1 MRIILTGSI
10 GRSVTGGQGW
20 ANLNYL
26 LGLRSLGHEVF
37 YLEDVG
43 QWSSTYDWDA
53 EEMTNSLDHPANYI
67 AATLEPW
74 GFAGRWA
81 YRAGDETRGLKLA
94 ELQAICRDADLL
106 LVRGVPLLDVRE
118 EYAAIGHR
126 AFIDVDPGFTQF
138 RLARQ
143 EPAYVTT
150 IAMCDRLFTFGIGI
164 NASES
169 TVPLAGR
176 EWHPTLPPV
185 ALEAWPE
192 RAPCSTGAYTTVAR
206 FRGFKDIEHNGVE
219 YGQRDREI
227 PKFLDLPNCVSAPLT
242 MAITGGGLGMLRQ
255 HGWETLDGW
264 RVSRTLD
271 DYQQFIRNSRGE
283 FGVAKHCYVET
294 RSGWFSDRS
303 ACYLAT
309 GRPTI
314 VQDTGQ
320 DAWLPVGKGLVTYS
334 TLEEASESINQV
346 ESDYLAHAKASRL
359 IAKQFFDART
369 ILSKLIAQAT
379 S

>member
-53 EEMTNSLDHPANYI
+53 EQMTDSLDYPADYI

-81 YRAGDETRGLKLA
+81 YRAGDETRGLSLERLKA
-94 ELQAICRDADLL
+94 ECRDADLL
-106 LVRGVPLLDVRE
+106 LVRGVPLFE
-118 EYAAIGHR
+118 ERPEYTAITHR

-138 RLARQ
+138 RLARE

-150 IAMCDRLFTFGIGI
+150 MAMCDTLFTFGIGI
-164 NASES
+164 NTSGGA
-169 TVPLAGR
+169 VPLAGR
-176 EWHPTLPPV
+176 QWHPTLPPI
-185 ALEAWPE
+185 ALEAWPAE
-192 RAPCSTGAYTTVAR
+192 PPPAGGAYTTVAR
-206 FRGFKDIEHNGVE
+206 FRGFKDIEHNGVM
-219 YGQRDREI
+219 YGQRDREL
-227 PKFLDLPNCVSAPLT
+227 PKFLDLPARTSAPLA
-242 MAITGGGLGMLRQ
+242 MALTGGGHGQLKQ
-255 HGWETLDGW
+255 HGWQTLDGW
-264 RVSRTLD
+264 RVSRTLE
-271 DYQQFIRNSRGE
+271 DYRQFICNSRGE
-283 FGVAKHCYVET
+283 FGVAKHCYVAT
-294 RSGWFSDRS
+294 HSGWFSDRS

-320 DAWLPVGKGLVTYS
+320 QAWLPLGEGVLTYR
-334 TLEEASESINQV
+334 TLDEAAAAITQV
-346 ESDYLAHAKASRL
+346 EADYAAHAQASRA
-359 IAKQFFDART
+359 IAEQLFDARKV
-369 ILSKLIAQAT
+369 LSKLLEQAT
-379 S
+379 